1 MSTSSPDTLVYTN
14 AGFMDHDDY
23 PRPTVTFLPPANSSI
38 TILGVML
45 PHSPDYYL
53 DAGPD
58 NTFQIIRNRHEVII
72 SGPPL
77 LSGADDEGCVTQ
89 LEQIETLL
97 DTVPFDEINRATL
110 YITGD
115 GRARLI
121 SEIFTVIPEIP
132 FISGVRCIED
142 SELKTTSWL
151 YIGWKLALLDGI
163 PVEVEYAFDPETC
176 DAIRGRVEALRQ
188 LLPLDL
194 TTPLLAF
201 LVSDGAIY
209 GIVTQVDDAQP
220 MSYAD
225 RNLVYSAFAKLQ
237 KHHIYL
243 TESDYEPHDL
253 VIVGDKVRFI
263 RKFTGDWERLVFAFD
278 PNIHDQKTLA
288 EARKI
293 HWQVAEQL
301 FKKLAPGT
309 EHREL
314 WASPD
319 FTTGPTEVYSILNI
333 AFAPEKPLGMLAFM
347 TSTTSSSGSN
357 TSLSKRRLMGSSQAA
372 ATYHSVAESSSS
384 SNEACHPSPSDE
396 SIDSSTATSD
406 RPLDISK
413 RSSATRRSV
422 FLYDY
427 LGIPTSA
434 ALPYSTRL
442 RGVSSIQSPS
452 SIRSVIP
459 LPPDDSDVAGVQSSH
474 GWLEEVP

>member
-14 AGFMDHDDY
+14 AGFMDLDDY

-38 TILGVML
+38 TIMGVML
-45 PHSPDYYL
+45 LHSSDYENG
-53 DAGPD
+53 AGPD
-58 NTFQIIRNRHEVII
+58 NTLFQIIRNHHEVII

-77 LSGADDEGCVTQ
+77 LSGADDRGCTIQ
-89 LEQIETLL
+89 LELIETLL
-97 DTVPFDEINRATL
+97 DTVPFDEINRAKL

-121 SEIFTVIPEIP
+121 PDIFTIIPEIP

-163 PVEVEYAFDPETC
+163 PVEVEYAFDMETSE
-176 DAIRGRVEALRQ
+176 AIRGRVEALRQ

-194 TTPLLAF
+194 TTPPLAL

-209 GIVTQVDDAQP
+209 GIVTPIEDAQP

-225 RNLVYSAFAKLQ
+225 RSLVYSAFAKLQ

-243 TESDYEPHDL
+243 TERDCEPDDL

-263 RKFTGDWERLVFAFD
+263 REFTGNWE
-278 PNIHDQKTLA
+278 NY
-288 EARKI
+288 
-293 HWQVAEQL
+293 WQVAEQL
-301 FKKLAPGT
+301 FETLAPGT
-309 EHREL
+309 ELREL

-319 FTTGPTEVYSILNI
+319 FTTRPAEAYSILNI

-357 TSLSKRRLMGSSQAA
+357 TSLSKKRRLMGSSSSGSNTPLSKKRRLVGSSEAV
-372 ATYHSVAESSSS
+372 ATYHS
-384 SNEACHPSPSDE
+384 SPSDE

-406 RPLDISK
+406 GPLNISK
-413 RSSATRRSV
+413 RSSAPRRSV

>member
-1 MSTSSPDTLVYTN
+1 
-14 AGFMDHDDY
+14 
-23 PRPTVTFLPPANSSI
+23 
-38 TILGVML
+38 ML
-45 PHSPDYYL
+45 PHSSDYYL

-58 NTFQIIRNRHEVII
+58 NTFFQIIRNHHEVII

-77 LSGADDEGCVTQ
+77 PSGADDEGCAIQ
-89 LEQIETLL
+89 LELIETLL

-121 SEIFTVIPEIP
+121 PEIFTIIPKIP

-163 PVEVEYAFDPETC
+163 PVEVDYAFDMETS
-176 DAIRGRVEALRQ
+176 DAVRGRVEALRQ

-209 GIVTQVDDAQP
+209 GIVTQIEDAQP

-243 TESDYEPHDL
+243 TEGDYEPDDL

-263 RKFTGDWERLVFAFD
+263 REFTGNWERLVFAFD

-288 EARKI
+288 EAQKI

-301 FKKLAPGT
+301 FEKLAPGT
-309 EHREL
+309 ELREL

-319 FTTGPTEVYSILNI
+319 FTTGPTEAYSILNI

-357 TSLSKRRLMGSSQAA
+357 GSLSKKRKLMGSSSNGSNTSLSKKRRLMGSSQAA
-372 ATYHSVAESSSS
+372 ATYRSVAESSSS
-384 SNEACHPSPSDE
+384 SNEACHSSPSDE

-406 RPLDISK
+406 RPLNISK
-413 RSSATRRSV
+413 RSSSTRRSV